1 MLKRAWLLKLFLNIW
16 PPLLFSGIRVVELS
30 DDFRKAKV
38 QLKLSFFNKN
48 AVGVHYGGS
57 LFSMTD
63 PFCMLMTLARLGNDY
78 IVWDKS
84 ADIDYIK
91 PGKGIVS
98 AEFLITDEFINEII
112 EQTEHGEKYLPQV
125 PVYVKDEQGEL
136 VAKLNRTLYIRK
148 KQLTNIEIKQ

>member
-30 DDFRKAKV
+30 EDFRKAKV

-63 PFCMLMTLARLGNDY
+63 PFCMLLTLARLGNDY
-78 IVWDKS
+78 VVWDKS

-112 EQTEHGEKYLPQV
+112 EKTEHGDKYLPQV

-148 KQLTNIEIKQ
+148 KQSTNVEIKQ